1 MTLGNDMR
9 QTTHERDRLALAERL
24 KEERKRTGL
33 SAEEAAEAMD
43 ISRTTQFAYENGS
56 TSPDCDYLLRAA
68 EKGVDLAYV
77 LTGIRRGEGA
87 RRSERE
93 QDLLNRYQVLPPK
106 LQDIIEN
113 VALLAWLSF
122 QDRKD
127 YPLGGAYPVQVPSSA
142 VHTHESTPRTA
153 AKKKPPP
160 R

>member
-1 MTLGNDMR
+1 MR
-9 QTTHERDRLALAERL
+9 QTTHERNRIALAERL

-33 SAEEAAEAMD
+33 TADEAAEAME

-77 LTGIRRGEGA
+77 LTGIRRGDGA

-106 LQDIIEN
+106 LQDIIES
-113 VALLAWLSF
+113 VALLAWMSL
-122 QDRKD
+122 QERKGYD
-127 YPLGGAYPVQVPSSA
+127 LAAAYAVQISSSA
-142 VHTHESTPRTA
+142 VHTHEATPRAA